1 MRYISILSIILFLA
15 VSCQNKEAKKA
26 ETTDVET
33 TEVETLANY
42 VLYELTIEGMTC
54 TGCEE
59 TIEAGVSKVEGV
71 GSIEANHQDGKA
83 QLKFEEGKEN
93 KEAVKE
99 AIETAGY
106 KLVDFVEVSEETI
119 QE

>member
-1 MRYISILSIILFLA
+1 MRYLSILSVILLLA
-15 VSCQNKEAKKA
+15 VSCQNNESKKT
-26 ETTDVET
+26 ESTDVET
-33 TEVETLANY
+33 SEAEAVANY

-83 QLKFEEGKEN
+83 QLKFEEGKVN
-93 KEAVKE
+93 TEAVKE

-106 KLVDFVEVSEETI
+106 KLVEFTEVSEEKI